1 MGNILG
7 NTNLR
12 TTSPLGWPDYLS
24 KGPNFKRENMLRRN
38 LTIASLLLLAA
49 CGGETAPATPEGPLP
64 IEQTTFA
71 ADLGVDLGAST
82 KSATG
87 LYTRTLV
94 EGDGAIVTAGQ
105 TVDVYYDG
113 RLANGTR
120 FDATTPGS
128 PFTFLV
134 GRGRVIA
141 GWDEGVAGM
150 KIGGKRQL
158 IIPPAL
164 GYGASGVGPIPPNAT
179 LVFTVEVLGAR

>member
-1 MGNILG
+1 
-7 NTNLR
+7 
-12 TTSPLGWPDYLS
+12 
-24 KGPNFKRENMLRRN
+24 MLHR
-38 LTIASLLLLAA
+38 TIAITSLLLLAA
-49 CGGETAPATPEGPLP
+49 CGGENAPATPEGPLP
-64 IEQTTFA
+64 IEQTTFS

-94 EGDGAIVTAGQ
+94 EGNGPVVTAGQ

-113 RLANGTR
+113 RLANGSR
-120 FDATTPGS
+120 FDATVPGS
-128 PFTFLV
+128 PFTFQV

-150 KIGGKRQL
+150 KVGGKRQL

-164 GYGASGVGPIPPNAT
+164 GYGANGVGPIPPNSI
-179 LVFTVEVLGAR
+179 LVFTVEVLDAR

>member
-1 MGNILG
+1 MFR
-7 NTNLR
+7 R
-12 TTSPLGWPDYLS
+12 TL
-24 KGPNFKRENMLRRN
+24 
-38 LTIASLLLLAA
+38 SLLALLTVAA
-49 CGGETAPATPEGPLP
+49 CSGEDAPATPEGPLP

-71 ADLGVDLGAST
+71 ADLGIDLGAST

-87 LYTRTLV
+87 LYTRDLV
-94 EGDGAIVTAGQ
+94 VGDGAVVVAGQ

-120 FDATTPGS
+120 FDATAPGN
-128 PFTFLV
+128 PFSFPV

-150 KIGGKRQL
+150 RVGGKRQL

-164 GYGASGVGPIPPNAT
+164 GYGANGIGPIPPNAV
-179 LVFTVEVLGAR
+179 LVFTVEVLDAR